1 MRWFVFVLLI
11 ASAFSSGSAQEKTGE
26 IALREVKY
34 DALKDVVLK
43 YRGKVV
49 LVDFWFNT

>member
-1 MRWFVFVLLI
+1 L
-11 ASAFSSGSAQEKTGE
+11 ATTQDKTGE
-26 IALREVKY
+26 VALREVKY

-43 YRGKVV
+43 NRGKVV